1 MAILGRIGHD
11 QQKEG
16 EDMLIGEWNFPEDL
30 LYDDHHQWLRKE
42 GNTITIGL
50 TDYGQYTRGDILYL
64 SLPETDTQVKAGEA
78 VGSLETGKW
87 VGRFYAPQ
95 TGEICEVNAEVL
107 KNSRLINQDPYGDGW
122 LFKIRTYSAKG
133 QALMTV
139 EQLKGWLELEL
150 KREAACNV

>member
-1 MAILGRIGHD
+1 
-11 QQKEG
+11 
-16 EDMLIGEWNFPEDL
+16 MLVGEWNFPEDL

-64 SLPETDTQVKAGEA
+64 SLPEAGAQVKAGEA

-95 TGEICEVNAEVL
+95 AGEISAVNEEVL
-107 KNSRLINQDPYGDGW
+107 EDSRLINQDPYGHGW
-122 LFKIRTYSAKG
+122 LFKIKTHSSEEQR
-133 QALMTV
+133 LMTV
-139 EQLKGWLELEL
+139 EQLKVWLERELE
-150 KREAACNV
+150 REAACNV